1 VKAALYVLA
10 GIVAALGLGGAGILS
25 VELAK
30 WLFGPVWGLGVWGL
44 SLLIL
49 GGGYVGWSVYRMRLS
64 ATARPGAETVTDS
77 PLRCGPHAASSWS
90 A

>member
-1 VKAALYVLA
+1 VKPVLYVLA
-10 GIVAALGLGGAGILS
+10 GVVAALGLGGAGILS

-49 GGGYVGWSVYRMRLS
+49 GGGYVGWSVYRLR
-64 ATARPGAETVTDS
+64 TARAARD
-77 PLRCGPHAASSWS
+77 RRHAGGR
-90 A
+90 